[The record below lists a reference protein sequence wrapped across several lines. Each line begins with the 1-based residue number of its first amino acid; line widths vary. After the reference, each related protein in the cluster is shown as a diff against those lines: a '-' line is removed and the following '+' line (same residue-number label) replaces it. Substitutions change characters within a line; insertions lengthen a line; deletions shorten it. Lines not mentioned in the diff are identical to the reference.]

1 MKRNKPG
8 KLTSHHHNGR
18 SAMWCFLI
26 LLLSACS
33 SIDCP
38 LNNQVAVV
46 YKLMGDVSPLAD
58 SLTIT
63 TVRFDQNDPVILNS
77 VVNVDSFQLP
87 ISYNRPEDVLYFRRS
102 NDTGWSITD
111 TVVIEK
117 EDFPHFEA
125 IDCNPSYFH
134 EIKNVRYTRLGIDSI
149 VINKSK
155 VTYDATKSHL
165 FVYFKYLY
173 Q

>member
-1 MKRNKPG
+1 
-8 KLTSHHHNGR
+8 
-18 SAMWCFLI
+18 MWGLLI

-33 SIDCP
+33 SFDCP
-38 LNNQVAVV
+38 LNNRVAVV

-58 SLTIT
+58 SLTIST
-63 TVRFDQNDPVILNS
+63 IRFDQSDTVLLNRA
-77 VVNVDSFQLP
+77 VGVDSFLLP
-87 ISYNRPEDVLYFRRS
+87 VSYNRPEDVLYFRRS
-102 NDTGWSITD
+102 NATGRSIID

-117 EDFPHFEA
+117 EDIPHFEA
-125 IDCNPSYFH
+125 VDCNPSYFH
-134 EIKNVRYTRLGIDSI
+134 IIKNVRHTRVGIDSI
-149 VINKSK
+149 VINQPK

>member
-1 MKRNKPG
+1 MKRNKAE
-8 KLTSHHHNGR
+8 KLTPHRHKGW

-63 TVRFDQNDPVILNS
+63 TIRFDQNDPVILNS

-87 ISYNRPEDVLYFRRS
+87 ISYNRPEDVLYFQRS
-102 NDTGWSITD
+102 NATGWSITD

-149 VINKSK
+149 VINQPK

-165 FVYFKYLY
+165 YVYFKYLY